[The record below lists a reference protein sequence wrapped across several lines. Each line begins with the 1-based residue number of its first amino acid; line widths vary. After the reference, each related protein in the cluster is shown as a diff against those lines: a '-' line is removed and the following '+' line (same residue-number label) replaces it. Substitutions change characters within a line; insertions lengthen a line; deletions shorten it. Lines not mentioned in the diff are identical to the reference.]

1 MMTLQKYERCKTTK
15 YLQEARIYRLWDD
28 AVRNIN
34 EYWFG
39 IPSVPKA
46 TKIVFDL
53 PDPLA
58 RMFGKPT
65 YLLQRVACDNAL
77 FLKSVPLQGNQ
88 V

>member
-1 MMTLQKYERCKTTK
+1 MSRMTLQKYERYKIAK
-15 YLQEARIYRLWDD
+15 YLQEARIYRLWDE

-39 IPSVPKA
+39 IPSVPKVA
-46 TKIVFDL
+46 KIVFDF

-58 RMFGKPT
+58 RMFGTPT

-77 FLKSVPLQGNQ
+77 FIKSVPVAG
-88 V
+88 